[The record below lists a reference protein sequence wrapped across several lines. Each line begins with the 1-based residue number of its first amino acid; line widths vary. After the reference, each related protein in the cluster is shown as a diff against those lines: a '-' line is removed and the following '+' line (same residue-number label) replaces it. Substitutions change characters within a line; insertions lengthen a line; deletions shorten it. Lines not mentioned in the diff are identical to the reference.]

1 IHCFSHIHVCPLFA
15 EDLTES
21 SLLNKLLHTSLVE
34 NSQHVEVLQQDPSS
48 PLYSIRTFEELHLK
62 KELLQ
67 GVYTMG
73 FNRPSKIQANAL
85 PIMMAHPPQNL
96 IAQSQSGT
104 GKTAA
109 FVLAMLSR
117 VKGAESFP
125 QCLCLAPTYELALQI
140 GHVVEKMGQFCSDIK
155 VTYAVQGNRVSP
167 GTVLEEQ
174 VVIGTPGTML
184 DWCFK
189 RRLFNMKRICMFV
202 LDEADI
208 MIDTQGFSSQSIRI
222 QRALPS
228 DCQML
233 LFSATFKETVWKF
246 ALQIVP
252 RPIIIKLRQEE
263 LTLTNIRQYYFVCRN
278 WEQKYEALCNL
289 YGSITIGQAM
299 IFCQTRRSADWLSVK
314 MIQDGHQVA
323 MLTGELSIMQRADVI
338 QRFRDGKEKVLITTN
353 VCARG
358 IDVAQVTIVVNF
370 SLPIDRQKQPDFET
384 YLHRIGRTG
393 RFGKK
398 GLAFSMVDSH
408 SMHLVHCIEEHFREC
423 SLSPCY
429 PCYSSAAKD

>member
-1 IHCFSHIHVCPLFA
+1 A
-15 EDLTES
+15 ER
-21 SLLNKLLHTSLVE
+21 SLLQKLLHTSLRDS
-34 NSQHVEVLQQDPSS
+34 SQRVEVLQQDPSS
-48 PLYSIRTFEELHLK
+48 PLFSIRTFEELHLK
-62 KELLQ
+62 RELLQ

-73 FNRPSKIQANAL
+73 FNRPSRIQETAL
-85 PIMMAHPPQNL
+85 PIMVAHPPQNL

-117 VKGAESFP
+117 VRGAERYP

-140 GHVVEKMGQFCSDIK
+140 GHLVEKMGQFCTDIK
-155 VTYAVQGNRVSP
+155 VAYAVQGNRVSP
-167 GTVLEEQ
+167 GTVLQEQ
-174 VVIGTPGTML
+174 VVIGTPGTVL

-189 RRLFNMKRICMFV
+189 WRLLNTGRIRMFV

-208 MIDTQGFSSQSIRI
+208 MIDKQGLSSQSIRI
-222 QRALPS
+222 QRALPK

-233 LFSATFKETVWKF
+233 LFSATFKETIWKF
-246 ALQIVP
+246 ALQIVS

-263 LTLTNIRQYYFVCRN
+263 LTLTNIRQYYFVCRSR
-278 WEQKYEALCNL
+278 EEKYEALCNL

-299 IFCQTRRSADWLSVK
+299 IFCQTRRSADWLSVE
-314 MIQDGHQVA
+314 MIRDGHQVA
-323 MLTGELSIMQRADVI
+323 MLTAELTVVQRANVI

-370 SLPIDRQKQPDFET
+370 SLPINRERQLDFET

-398 GLAFSMVDSH
+398 GIAFNMVESC
-408 SMHLVHCIEEHFREC
+408 SVHLVRCIEEHFQTEIKK
-423 SLSPCY
+423 LDPDDMD
-429 PCYSSAAKD
+429 KLEQL

>member
-1 IHCFSHIHVCPLFA
+1 MTLHTPSRRRSPPALPVQPHRRHFPRRTVAPWRRQPQVVEGRSGRGRRVAARPRTATRAPNLSAGTASLLGARRASLGGSSPDSVRVREARGPTSARGYGDGDGVGDRPSARAVPSAPRRFPSA
-15 EDLTES
+15 EPSRTSEDEESEEEREDLAES

-34 NSQHVEVLQQDPSS
+34 NSHHVEVLQQDPSS
-48 PLYSIRTFEELHLK
+48 PLFSIRTFEELHL
-62 KELLQ
+62 
-67 GVYTMG
+67 
-73 FNRPSKIQANAL
+73 
-85 PIMMAHPPQNL
+85 PQNL

-117 VKGAESFP
+117 VKGAERYP

-140 GHVVEKMGQFCSDIK
+140 GHVAEKMGRFCNDIR

-174 VVIGTPGTML
+174 IVIGTPGTML

-189 RRLFNMKRICMFV
+189 RRLLNMRRICMFV
-202 LDEADI
+202 LDEADV

-222 QRALPS
+222 QRALPK

-233 LFSATFKETVWKF
+233 LFSATFKETLWKF
-246 ALQIVP
+246 ALQIVS

-299 IFCQTRRSADWLSVK
+299 IFCQV
-314 MIQDGHQVA
+314 H
-323 MLTGELSIMQRADVI
+323 
-338 QRFRDGKEKVLITTN
+338 LI
-353 VCARG
+353 C
-358 IDVAQVTIVVNF
+358 
-370 SLPIDRQKQPDFET
+370 KQ
-384 YLHRIGRTG
+384 
-393 RFGKK
+393 
-398 GLAFSMVDSH
+398 
-408 SMHLVHCIEEHFREC
+408 
-423 SLSPCY
+423 
-429 PCYSSAAKD
+429 